1 MLLVYLSSIALP
13 TQFIRGIY
21 RQWGA
26 MQAGELVLRAPLAAS
41 LRYGKESFMTTK
53 QAWGG
58 FWLLALIWGSSYMF
72 IRIGVTQVP
81 PFQLVFLR
89 TGMAAIGLTA
99 VVYGRGKRLPTD
111 GRSIRDLLFLG
122 IVNTVFPFALITWG
136 EMRIESSL
144 ASVLQATS
152 ALFSLVVAH
161 FTFADERITWR
172 KVIGLGIG
180 FLGVVVLASRSSGQV
195 TSAVTP
201 TMHLFGQLAI
211 VLSSLCYAIGGVY
224 GRKAMQ
230 NHLEPLVTAA
240 GAMLVAA
247 VATGLLAYSAP
258 LWGGVAP
265 VSIAQL
271 SPNVL
276 GALLALGL
284 VNTFGAYLIFYSL
297 VATLGAARTAMV
309 TYVLPVIGLFLGAIF
324 LAEPIDGRLLLG
336 ATLIIGSIGISNL
349 TLEAFITRLQARRP
363 SVL

>member
-1 MLLVYLSSIALP
+1 
-13 TQFIRGIY
+13 
-21 RQWGA
+21 
-26 MQAGELVLRAPLAAS
+26 
-41 LRYGKESFMTTK
+41 MTTK

-72 IRIGVTQVP
+72 IRIGVAQVP
-81 PFQLVFLR
+81 PFQLVFIR
-89 TGMAAIGLTA
+89 TGMAAIGLTL

-111 GRSIRDLLFLG
+111 WHSLRDLLFLG

-136 EMRIESSL
+136 ETRIESSL

-161 FTFADERITWR
+161 FTFADEPMTWR
-172 KVIGLGIG
+172 KVIGLGVG
-180 FLGVVVLASRSSGQV
+180 FLGVIVLASRSSGHV
-195 TSAVTP
+195 SSAVTP
-201 TMHLFGQLAI
+201 FMHLLGQLAI
-211 VLSSLCYAIGGVY
+211 VISSLCYAIGGVY
-224 GRKAMQ
+224 SRKAMQ
-230 NHLEPLVTAA
+230 NRLEPIVTAA

-247 VATGLLAYSAP
+247 VVTGLIAYGAP

-265 VSIAQL
+265 VGLTAL
-271 SPNVL
+271 APNVL

-297 VATLGAARTAMV
+297 VATLGAARTSMV
-309 TYVLPVIGLFLGAIF
+309 TYVLPVVGLLLGALF

-336 ATLIIGSIGISNL
+336 AVLVVGSIGISNL
-349 TLEAFITRLQARRP
+349 QWAPFVTLLRAWRP

>member
-1 MLLVYLSSIALP
+1 
-13 TQFIRGIY
+13 
-21 RQWGA
+21 
-26 MQAGELVLRAPLAAS
+26 
-41 LRYGKESFMTTK
+41 MTTK

-72 IRIGVTQVP
+72 IRIGVAQVP
-81 PFQLVFLR
+81 PFQLVFIR
-89 TGMAAIGLTA
+89 TGIAALGLTA

-111 GRSIRDLLFLG
+111 WRSIRDLLFLG

-136 EMRIESSL
+136 ETRIESSL

-161 FTFADERITWR
+161 FVFADERITLR

-180 FLGVVVLASRSSGQV
+180 FLGVMVLASRSSEQV
-195 TSAVTP
+195 TSTVTP
-201 TMHLFGQLAI
+201 MMHLFGQLAI

-230 NHLEPLVTAA
+230 NRLEPIVTAA
-240 GAMLVAA
+240 GAMLVAS
-247 VATGLLAYSAP
+247 VITGLVTYGSP
-258 LWGGVAP
+258 LWGGAAP
-265 VSIAQL
+265 VSLTQITPSAF
-271 SPNVL
+271 

-297 VATLGAARTAMV
+297 IATLGAARTSMV
-309 TYVLPVIGLFLGAIF
+309 TYVLPVVGLFLGALF

-336 ATLIIGSIGISNL
+336 AILIIGSIGISNL
-349 TLEAFITRLQARRP
+349 KLTALVTLLQARRS

>member
-1 MLLVYLSSIALP
+1 
-13 TQFIRGIY
+13 
-21 RQWGA
+21 
-26 MQAGELVLRAPLAAS
+26 
-41 LRYGKESFMTTK
+41 MTTK

-72 IRIGVTQVP
+72 IRIGVAQVP
-81 PFQLVFLR
+81 PFQLVFIR
-89 TGMAAIGLTA
+89 TAMAAIGLTL

-111 GRSIRDLLFLG
+111 WRSLRDLLFLG

-136 EMRIESSL
+136 ETRIESSL

-161 FTFADERITWR
+161 FTFADEPMTWR
-172 KVIGLGIG
+172 KVIGLGVG
-180 FLGVVVLASRSSGQV
+180 FFGVIVLASRSSGH
-195 TSAVTP
+195 SSSEITP
-201 TMHLFGQLAI
+201 FMHLLGQLAI
-211 VLSSLCYAIGGVY
+211 VISSLCYAIGGVY

-230 NHLEPLVTAA
+230 NRLEPIVTAA

-247 VATGLLAYSAP
+247 VVTGLIAYGAP

-265 VSIAQL
+265 VGLTYL

-276 GALLALGL
+276 GVLLALGL

-309 TYVLPVIGLFLGAIF
+309 TYVLPVVGLLLGAIF

-336 ATLIIGSIGISNL
+336 AILVVGSIGISNL
-349 TLEAFITRLQARRP
+349 QWAPFVTLLRARRP